1 MFNDTY
7 EEIFNDFG
15 SGDYSKIFTFDI
27 NKENLDEDSVKE
39 DNIFLLDLKN
49 SFQDSILNSINQIQG
64 PLMSIIPEEKSTSP
78 FTKIQ
83 ETAPNSQ
90 VNNKIK
96 ENNEESFSLVSFYSF
111 QRILIIF
118 KINNIDFK
126 IMDKFIKGKH
136 IENSPEYRHVELGIF
151 VKNNRG
157 LNAGSKN
164 YINKKRG
171 RKITTNIIN
180 FIHDKMS
187 PDNIIK
193 KIKSKIFKLV
203 LKFINNL
210 LYLHFKETF
219 KLLKNDYSYVN
230 KMNQKENLE
239 YLDMSLRDI
248 LSLNIS
254 KKFKFIF
261 ESQKDY
267 NKKIIEQVEKLENTQ
282 TLTFA
287 LNLSLK
293 DFMDVFCFIKK
304 FEDFEKKENI
314 DLDALKN
321 SFTYFD
327 SVLKEIYDCSDCSDD
342 YFAFFIFFMYNYK
355 RWFSIKK
362 KRNII
367 KKEEDT
373 KEIINI
379 NLNL

>member
-1 MFNDTY
+1 MFNDAF
-7 EEIFNDFG
+7 EDCDGFG
-15 SGDYSKIFTFDI
+15 SVDFSKIFIFDI
-27 NKENLDEDSVKE
+27 NKENLGEDSVKE
-39 DNIFLLDLKN
+39 DNIFLLKN
-49 SFQDSILNSINQIQG
+49 SFQDSILNVINQFQG
-64 PLMSIIPEEKSTSP
+64 PLLNIIPEEKSTSP
-78 FTKIQ
+78 ITKIQ
-83 ETAPNSQ
+83 ETAPNSLS
-90 VNNKIK
+90 NNKIK
-96 ENNEESFSLVSFYSF
+96 ENNEESISLVPFYSF
-111 QRILIIF
+111 LRILNIF

-126 IMDKFIKGKH
+126 IIDKFTKGKH

-151 VKNNRG
+151 VKNNRK
-157 LNAGSKN
+157 LNAGFKN

-180 FIHDKMS
+180 FIHDNMS

-193 KIKSKIFKLV
+193 KIKSKIFNLV
-203 LKFINNL
+203 LNFINNL
-210 LYLHFKETF
+210 LYLHFKER
-219 KLLKNDYSYVN
+219 KLLKTDYSYVN

-248 LSLNIS
+248 LSFDIS
-254 KKFKFIF
+254 KKYKFKFKN
-261 ESQKDY
+261 QKDY

-287 LNLSLK
+287 LNLSLQ
-293 DFMDVFCFIKK
+293 DFMHIFCFIKK

-314 DLDALKN
+314 DLAALKN
-321 SFTYFD
+321 SFTYCD
-327 SVLKEIYDCSDCSDD
+327 SILKEIYDFSDD
-342 YFAFFIFFMYNYK
+342 YFAFFIFFIYNYK

-373 KEIINI
+373 KESIYI

>member
-1 MFNDTY
+1 MFNDAF
-7 EEIFNDFG
+7 EDCDGFG
-15 SGDYSKIFTFDI
+15 SVDFSKIFIFDI
-27 NKENLDEDSVKE
+27 NKENLGEDSVKE
-39 DNIFLLDLKN
+39 DNIFLLKN
-49 SFQDSILNSINQIQG
+49 SFQDSILNGINQFQG
-64 PLMSIIPEEKSTSP
+64 PLLNIIPEEKSTSP
-78 FTKIQ
+78 ITKIQ
-83 ETAPNSQ
+83 ETVPNYKS
-90 VNNKIK
+90 NNKIK
-96 ENNEESFSLVSFYSF
+96 ENNEESISLVPFYSF
-111 QRILIIF
+111 LRILNIF

-126 IMDKFIKGKH
+126 IIDKFTKGKH

-151 VKNNRG
+151 VKNNRK
-157 LNAGSKN
+157 LNAGFKN

-180 FIHDKMS
+180 FIHDNMS

-193 KIKSKIFKLV
+193 KIKSKIFNLV
-203 LKFINNL
+203 LNFINNL
-210 LYLHFKETF
+210 LYLHFKER
-219 KLLKNDYSYVN
+219 KLLKTDYSYVN

-248 LSLNIS
+248 LSFDIS
-254 KKFKFIF
+254 KKYKFKFKN
-261 ESQKDY
+261 QKDY

-287 LNLSLK
+287 LNLSLQ
-293 DFMDVFCFIKK
+293 DFMDIFCFIKK

-314 DLDALKN
+314 DLAALKN
-321 SFTYFD
+321 SFTYCD
-327 SVLKEIYDCSDCSDD
+327 SILKEIYDCSDD
-342 YFAFFIFFMYNYK
+342 YFAFFIFFIYNYK

-373 KEIINI
+373 KESIYI

>member
-1 MFNDTY
+1 MFNDAF
-7 EEIFNDFG
+7 EDCDGFG
-15 SGDYSKIFTFDI
+15 SVDFSKIFIFDI
-27 NKENLDEDSVKE
+27 NKENLGEDSVKE
-39 DNIFLLDLKN
+39 DNIFLLKN
-49 SFQDSILNSINQIQG
+49 SFQDSILNGINQFQG
-64 PLMSIIPEEKSTSP
+64 PLLNIIPEEKSTSP
-78 FTKIQ
+78 ITKIQ
-83 ETAPNSQ
+83 ETAPNSLS
-90 VNNKIK
+90 NNKIK
-96 ENNEESFSLVSFYSF
+96 ENNEESISLVPFYSF
-111 QRILIIF
+111 LRILNIF

-126 IMDKFIKGKH
+126 IIDKFTKGKH

-151 VKNNRG
+151 VKNNRK
-157 LNAGSKN
+157 LNAGFKN

-180 FIHDKMS
+180 FIHDNMS

-193 KIKSKIFKLV
+193 KIKSKIFNLV
-203 LKFINNL
+203 LNFINNL
-210 LYLHFKETF
+210 LYLHFKER
-219 KLLKNDYSYVN
+219 KLLKTDYSYVN

-248 LSLNIS
+248 LSFDIS
-254 KKFKFIF
+254 KKYKFKFKN
-261 ESQKDY
+261 QKDY

-287 LNLSLK
+287 LNLSLQ
-293 DFMDVFCFIKK
+293 DFMDIFCFIKK

-314 DLDALKN
+314 DLAALKN
-321 SFTYFD
+321 SFTYCD
-327 SVLKEIYDCSDCSDD
+327 SILKEIYDCSDD
-342 YFAFFIFFMYNYK
+342 YFAFFIFFIYNYK

-373 KEIINI
+373 KESIYI

>member
-1 MFNDTY
+1 MFNDAF
-7 EEIFNDFG
+7 EDCDGFG
-15 SGDYSKIFTFDI
+15 SVDFSKIFIFDI
-27 NKENLDEDSVKE
+27 NKENLGEDSVKE
-39 DNIFLLDLKN
+39 DNIFLLKN
-49 SFQDSILNSINQIQG
+49 SFQDSILNGINQFQG
-64 PLMSIIPEEKSTSP
+64 PLLNIIPEEKSTSP
-78 FTKIQ
+78 ITKIQ
-83 ETAPNSQ
+83 ETVPNSQ
-90 VNNKIK
+90 SNNKIK
-96 ENNEESFSLVSFYSF
+96 ENNEESISLVPFYSF
-111 QRILIIF
+111 LRILNIF

-126 IMDKFIKGKH
+126 IIDKFTKGKH

-151 VKNNRG
+151 VKNNRK
-157 LNAGSKN
+157 LNAGFKN

-180 FIHDKMS
+180 FIHDNMS

-193 KIKSKIFKLV
+193 KIKSKIFNLV
-203 LKFINNL
+203 LNFINNL
-210 LYLHFKETF
+210 LYLHFKER
-219 KLLKNDYSYVN
+219 KLLKTDYSYVN

-248 LSLNIS
+248 LSFDIS
-254 KKFKFIF
+254 KKYKFKFKN
-261 ESQKDY
+261 QKDY

-287 LNLSLK
+287 LNLSLQ
-293 DFMDVFCFIKK
+293 DFMDIFCFIKK

-314 DLDALKN
+314 DLATLKN
-321 SFTYFD
+321 SFTYCD
-327 SVLKEIYDCSDCSDD
+327 SILKEIYDFSDD
-342 YFAFFIFFMYNYK
+342 YFAFFIFFIYNYK

-373 KEIINI
+373 KESIYI

>member
-1 MFNDTY
+1 MFNDAF
-7 EEIFNDFG
+7 EEGDGFG
-15 SGDYSKIFTFDI
+15 SVDFSKIFIFDI
-27 NKENLDEDSVKE
+27 NKENLGEDSVKE
-39 DNIFLLDLKN
+39 DNIFLLKN
-49 SFQDSILNSINQIQG
+49 SFQDSILNGINQFQG
-64 PLMSIIPEEKSTSP
+64 PLLNIIPEEKSTSP
-78 FTKIQ
+78 ITKIQ
-83 ETAPNSQ
+83 ETVQNYKS
-90 VNNKIK
+90 NNKIK
-96 ENNEESFSLVSFYSF
+96 ENNEESISLVPFYSF
-111 QRILIIF
+111 LRILNIF

-126 IMDKFIKGKH
+126 IIDKFTKGKH

-151 VKNNRG
+151 VKNNRK
-157 LNAGSKN
+157 LNAGFKN

-180 FIHDKMS
+180 FIHDNMS

-203 LKFINNL
+203 LNFINNL
-210 LYLHFKETF
+210 LYLHFKER
-219 KLLKNDYSYVN
+219 KLLKTDYSYVN

-248 LSLNIS
+248 LSFDIS
-254 KKFKFIF
+254 KKYKFKFKN
-261 ESQKDY
+261 QKDY

-287 LNLSLK
+287 LNLSLQ
-293 DFMDVFCFIKK
+293 DFMDIFCFIKK

-314 DLDALKN
+314 DLAALKN
-321 SFTYFD
+321 SFTYCD
-327 SVLKEIYDCSDCSDD
+327 SILKEIYDFSDD
-342 YFAFFIFFMYNYK
+342 YFAFFIFFIYNYK

-373 KEIINI
+373 KESLYI

>member
-1 MFNDTY
+1 MFNDAF
-7 EEIFNDFG
+7 EDCDGFG
-15 SGDYSKIFTFDI
+15 SVDFSKIFIFDI
-27 NKENLDEDSVKE
+27 NKENLGEDSVKE
-39 DNIFLLDLKN
+39 DNIFLLKN
-49 SFQDSILNSINQIQG
+49 SFQDSILNVINQFQG
-64 PLMSIIPEEKSTSP
+64 PLLNIIPEEKSTSP
-78 FTKIQ
+78 ITKIQ
-83 ETAPNSQ
+83 ETVQNYKS
-90 VNNKIK
+90 NNKIK
-96 ENNEESFSLVSFYSF
+96 ENNEESISLVPFYSF
-111 QRILIIF
+111 LRILNIF

-126 IMDKFIKGKH
+126 IIDKFTKGKH

-151 VKNNRG
+151 VKNNRK
-157 LNAGSKN
+157 LNAGFKN

-180 FIHDKMS
+180 FIHDNMS

-193 KIKSKIFKLV
+193 KIKSKIFNLV
-203 LKFINNL
+203 LNFINNL
-210 LYLHFKETF
+210 LYLHFKER
-219 KLLKNDYSYVN
+219 KLLKTDYSYVN

-248 LSLNIS
+248 LSFDIS
-254 KKFKFIF
+254 KKYKFIF
-261 ESQKDY
+261 KNQKDY

-287 LNLSLK
+287 LNLSLQ
-293 DFMDVFCFIKK
+293 DFMHIFCFIKK

-314 DLDALKN
+314 DLAALKN
-321 SFTYFD
+321 SFTYCD
-327 SVLKEIYDCSDCSDD
+327 SILKEIYDCSDD
-342 YFAFFIFFMYNYK
+342 YFAFFIFFIYNYK

-373 KEIINI
+373 KESLYI

>member
-1 MFNDTY
+1 MFNDAF
-7 EEIFNDFG
+7 EDCDGFG
-15 SGDYSKIFTFDI
+15 SVDFSKIFIFDI
-27 NKENLDEDSVKE
+27 NKENLGEDSVKE
-39 DNIFLLDLKN
+39 DNIFLLKN
-49 SFQDSILNSINQIQG
+49 SFQDSILNVINQFQG
-64 PLMSIIPEEKSTSP
+64 PLLNIIPEEKSTSP
-78 FTKIQ
+78 ITKIQ
-83 ETAPNSQ
+83 ETVPNYKS
-90 VNNKIK
+90 NNKIK
-96 ENNEESFSLVSFYSF
+96 ENNEESISLVPFYSF
-111 QRILIIF
+111 LRILNIF

-126 IMDKFIKGKH
+126 IIDKFTKGKH

-151 VKNNRG
+151 VKNNRK
-157 LNAGSKN
+157 LNAGFKN

-180 FIHDKMS
+180 FIHDNMS

-193 KIKSKIFKLV
+193 KIKSKIFNLV
-203 LKFINNL
+203 LNFINNL
-210 LYLHFKETF
+210 LYLHFKER
-219 KLLKNDYSYVN
+219 KLLKTDYSYVN

-248 LSLNIS
+248 LSFDIS
-254 KKFKFIF
+254 KKYKFIF
-261 ESQKDY
+261 KNQKDY

-287 LNLSLK
+287 LNLSLQ
-293 DFMDVFCFIKK
+293 DFMHIFCFIKK

-314 DLDALKN
+314 DLAALKN
-321 SFTYFD
+321 SFTYCD
-327 SVLKEIYDCSDCSDD
+327 SILKEIYDFSDD
-342 YFAFFIFFMYNYK
+342 YFAFFIFFIYNYK

-373 KEIINI
+373 KESIYI

>member
-1 MFNDTY
+1 MFNDAF
-7 EEIFNDFG
+7 EDCDGFG
-15 SGDYSKIFTFDI
+15 SVDFSKIFIFDI
-27 NKENLDEDSVKE
+27 NKENLGEDSVKE
-39 DNIFLLDLKN
+39 DNIFLLKN
-49 SFQDSILNSINQIQG
+49 SFQDSILNVINQFQG
-64 PLMSIIPEEKSTSP
+64 PLLNIIPEEKSTSP
-78 FTKIQ
+78 ITKIQ
-83 ETAPNSQ
+83 ETAPNSLS
-90 VNNKIK
+90 NNKIK
-96 ENNEESFSLVSFYSF
+96 ENNEESISLVPFYSF
-111 QRILIIF
+111 LRILNIF

-126 IMDKFIKGKH
+126 IIDKFTKGKH

-151 VKNNRG
+151 VKNNRK
-157 LNAGSKN
+157 LNAGFKN

-180 FIHDKMS
+180 FIHDNMS

-193 KIKSKIFKLV
+193 KIKSKIFNLV
-203 LKFINNL
+203 LNFINNL
-210 LYLHFKETF
+210 LYLHFKER
-219 KLLKNDYSYVN
+219 KLLKTDYSYVN

-248 LSLNIS
+248 LSFDIS
-254 KKFKFIF
+254 KKYKFIF
-261 ESQKDY
+261 KNQKDY

-287 LNLSLK
+287 LNLSLQ
-293 DFMDVFCFIKK
+293 DFMHIFCFIKK

-314 DLDALKN
+314 DLAALKN
-321 SFTYFD
+321 SFTYCD
-327 SVLKEIYDCSDCSDD
+327 SILKEIYDFSDD
-342 YFAFFIFFMYNYK
+342 YFAFFIFFIYNYK

-373 KEIINI
+373 KESIYI

>member
-1 MFNDTY
+1 MFNDAF
-7 EEIFNDFG
+7 EDCDGFG
-15 SGDYSKIFTFDI
+15 SVDFSKIFIFDI
-27 NKENLDEDSVKE
+27 NKENLGEDSVKE
-39 DNIFLLDLKN
+39 DNIFLLKN
-49 SFQDSILNSINQIQG
+49 SFQDSILNVINQFQG
-64 PLMSIIPEEKSTSP
+64 PLLNIIPEEKSTSP
-78 FTKIQ
+78 ITKIQ
-83 ETAPNSQ
+83 ETVQNYKS
-90 VNNKIK
+90 NNKIK
-96 ENNEESFSLVSFYSF
+96 ENNEESISLVPFYSF
-111 QRILIIF
+111 LRILNIF

-126 IMDKFIKGKH
+126 IIDKFTKGKH

-151 VKNNRG
+151 VKNNRK
-157 LNAGSKN
+157 LNAGFKN

-180 FIHDKMS
+180 FIHDNMS

-193 KIKSKIFKLV
+193 KIKSKIFNLV
-203 LKFINNL
+203 LNFINNL
-210 LYLHFKETF
+210 LYLHFKER
-219 KLLKNDYSYVN
+219 KLLKTDYSYVN

-248 LSLNIS
+248 LSFDIS
-254 KKFKFIF
+254 KKYKFIF
-261 ESQKDY
+261 KNQKDY

-287 LNLSLK
+287 LNLSLQ
-293 DFMDVFCFIKK
+293 DFMHIFCFIKK

-314 DLDALKN
+314 DLAALKN
-321 SFTYFD
+321 SFTYCD
-327 SVLKEIYDCSDCSDD
+327 SILKEIYDFSDD
-342 YFAFFIFFMYNYK
+342 YFAFFIFFIYNYK

-373 KEIINI
+373 KESIYI

>member
-1 MFNDTY
+1 MFNDAF
-7 EEIFNDFG
+7 EDCDGFG
-15 SGDYSKIFTFDI
+15 SVDFSKIFIFDI
-27 NKENLDEDSVKE
+27 NKENLGEDSVKE
-39 DNIFLLDLKN
+39 DNIFLLKN
-49 SFQDSILNSINQIQG
+49 SFQDSILNVINQFQG
-64 PLMSIIPEEKSTSP
+64 PLLNIIPEEKSTSP
-78 FTKIQ
+78 ITKIQ
-83 ETAPNSQ
+83 ETAPNSLS
-90 VNNKIK
+90 NNKIK
-96 ENNEESFSLVSFYSF
+96 ENNEESISLVPFYSF
-111 QRILIIF
+111 LRILNIF

-126 IMDKFIKGKH
+126 IIDKFTKGKH

-151 VKNNRG
+151 VKNNRK
-157 LNAGSKN
+157 LNAGFKN

-180 FIHDKMS
+180 FIHDNMS

-193 KIKSKIFKLV
+193 KIKSKIFNLV
-203 LKFINNL
+203 LNFINNL
-210 LYLHFKETF
+210 LYLHFKER
-219 KLLKNDYSYVN
+219 KLLKTDYSYVN

-248 LSLNIS
+248 LSFDIS
-254 KKFKFIF
+254 KKYKFIF
-261 ESQKDY
+261 KNQKDY

-287 LNLSLK
+287 LNLSLQ
-293 DFMDVFCFIKK
+293 DFMHIFCFIKK

-314 DLDALKN
+314 DLAALKN
-321 SFTYFD
+321 SFTYCD
-327 SVLKEIYDCSDCSDD
+327 SILKEIYDFSDD
-342 YFAFFIFFMYNYK
+342 YFAFFIFFIYNYK

-373 KEIINI
+373 KESLYI

>member
-1 MFNDTY
+1 MFNDAF
-7 EEIFNDFG
+7 EDCDGFG
-15 SGDYSKIFTFDI
+15 SVDFSKIFIFDI
-27 NKENLDEDSVKE
+27 NKENLGEDSVKE
-39 DNIFLLDLKN
+39 DNIFLLKN
-49 SFQDSILNSINQIQG
+49 SFQDSILNVINQFQG
-64 PLMSIIPEEKSTSP
+64 PLLNIIPEEKSTSP
-78 FTKIQ
+78 ITKIQ
-83 ETAPNSQ
+83 ETAPNSLS
-90 VNNKIK
+90 NNKIK
-96 ENNEESFSLVSFYSF
+96 ENNEESISLVPFYSF
-111 QRILIIF
+111 LRILNIF

-126 IMDKFIKGKH
+126 IIDKFTKGKH

-151 VKNNRG
+151 VKNNRK
-157 LNAGSKN
+157 LNVGFKN

-180 FIHDKMS
+180 FIHDNMS

-193 KIKSKIFKLV
+193 KIKSKIFNLV
-203 LKFINNL
+203 LNFINNL
-210 LYLHFKETF
+210 LYLHFKER
-219 KLLKNDYSYVN
+219 KLLKTDYSYVN

-248 LSLNIS
+248 LSFDIS
-254 KKFKFIF
+254 KKYKFIF
-261 ESQKDY
+261 KNQKDY

-287 LNLSLK
+287 LNLSLQ
-293 DFMDVFCFIKK
+293 DFMHIFCFIKK

-314 DLDALKN
+314 DLAALKN
-321 SFTYFD
+321 SFTYCD
-327 SVLKEIYDCSDCSDD
+327 SILKEIYDFSDD
-342 YFAFFIFFMYNYK
+342 YFAFFIFFIYNYK

-373 KEIINI
+373 KESLYI

>member
-1 MFNDTY
+1 MFNDAF
-7 EEIFNDFG
+7 EDCDGFG
-15 SGDYSKIFTFDI
+15 SVDFSKIFIFDI
-27 NKENLDEDSVKE
+27 NKENLGEDSVKE
-39 DNIFLLDLKN
+39 DNIFLLKN
-49 SFQDSILNSINQIQG
+49 SFQDSILNGINQFQG
-64 PLMSIIPEEKSTSP
+64 PLLNIIPEEKSTSP
-78 FTKIQ
+78 ITKIQ
-83 ETAPNSQ
+83 ETVQNYKS
-90 VNNKIK
+90 NNKIK
-96 ENNEESFSLVSFYSF
+96 ENNEESISLVPFYSF
-111 QRILIIF
+111 LRILNIF

-126 IMDKFIKGKH
+126 IIDKFTKGKH

-151 VKNNRG
+151 VKNNRK
-157 LNAGSKN
+157 LNAGFKN

-180 FIHDKMS
+180 FIHDNMS

-193 KIKSKIFKLV
+193 KIKSKIFNLV
-203 LKFINNL
+203 LNFINNL
-210 LYLHFKETF
+210 LYLHFKER
-219 KLLKNDYSYVN
+219 KLLKTDYSYVN

-248 LSLNIS
+248 LSFDIS
-254 KKFKFIF
+254 KKYKFKFKN
-261 ESQKDY
+261 QKDY

-287 LNLSLK
+287 LNLSLQ
-293 DFMDVFCFIKK
+293 DFMDIFCFIKK

-314 DLDALKN
+314 DLAALKN
-321 SFTYFD
+321 SFTYCD
-327 SVLKEIYDCSDCSDD
+327 SILKEIYDFSDD
-342 YFAFFIFFMYNYK
+342 YFAFFIFFIYNYK

-373 KEIINI
+373 KESIYI

>member
-1 MFNDTY
+1 MFNDAF
-7 EEIFNDFG
+7 EDCDGFG
-15 SGDYSKIFTFDI
+15 SVDFSKIFIFDI
-27 NKENLDEDSVKE
+27 NKENLGEDSVKE
-39 DNIFLLDLKN
+39 DNIFLLKN
-49 SFQDSILNSINQIQG
+49 SFQDSILNVINQFQG
-64 PLMSIIPEEKSTSP
+64 PLLNIIPEEKSTSP
-78 FTKIQ
+78 ITKIQ
-83 ETAPNSQ
+83 ETAPNSLS
-90 VNNKIK
+90 NNKIK
-96 ENNEESFSLVSFYSF
+96 ENNEESISLVSFYSF
-111 QRILIIF
+111 LRILNIF

-126 IMDKFIKGKH
+126 IIDKFTKGKH

-151 VKNNRG
+151 VKNNRK
-157 LNAGSKN
+157 LNAGFKN

-180 FIHDKMS
+180 FIHDNMS

-193 KIKSKIFKLV
+193 KIKSKIFNLV
-203 LKFINNL
+203 LNFINNL
-210 LYLHFKETF
+210 LYLHFKER
-219 KLLKNDYSYVN
+219 KLLKTDYSYVN

-248 LSLNIS
+248 LSFDIS
-254 KKFKFIF
+254 KKYKFKFKN
-261 ESQKDY
+261 QKDY

-287 LNLSLK
+287 LNLSLQ
-293 DFMDVFCFIKK
+293 DFMHIFCFIKK

-314 DLDALKN
+314 DLAALKN
-321 SFTYFD
+321 SFTYCD
-327 SVLKEIYDCSDCSDD
+327 SILKEIYDCSDD
-342 YFAFFIFFMYNYK
+342 YFAFFIFFIYNYK

-373 KEIINI
+373 KESIYI

>member
-1 MFNDTY
+1 MFNDAF
-7 EEIFNDFG
+7 EDCDGFG
-15 SGDYSKIFTFDI
+15 SVDFSKIFIFDI
-27 NKENLDEDSVKE
+27 NKENLGEDSVKE
-39 DNIFLLDLKN
+39 DNILLLKN
-49 SFQDSILNSINQIQG
+49 SFQDSILNGINQFQG
-64 PLMSIIPEEKSTSP
+64 PLLNIIPEEKSTSP
-78 FTKIQ
+78 ITKIQ
-83 ETAPNSQ
+83 ETAPNSLS
-90 VNNKIK
+90 NNKIK

-111 QRILIIF
+111 LRILNIF

-126 IMDKFIKGKH
+126 IIDKFTKGKH

-151 VKNNRG
+151 VKNNRK
-157 LNAGSKN
+157 LNAGFKN

-180 FIHDKMS
+180 FIHDNMS

-193 KIKSKIFKLV
+193 KIKSKIFNLV
-203 LKFINNL
+203 LNFINNL
-210 LYLHFKETF
+210 LYLHFKER
-219 KLLKNDYSYVN
+219 KLLKTDYSYVN

-248 LSLNIS
+248 LSFDIS
-254 KKFKFIF
+254 KKYKFKFKN
-261 ESQKDY
+261 QKDY

-287 LNLSLK
+287 LNLSLQ
-293 DFMDVFCFIKK
+293 DFMHIFCFIKK

-314 DLDALKN
+314 DLAALKN
-321 SFTYFD
+321 SFTYCD
-327 SVLKEIYDCSDCSDD
+327 SILKEIYDCSDD
-342 YFAFFIFFMYNYK
+342 YFAFFIFFIYNYK

-373 KEIINI
+373 KESKYI

>member
-1 MFNDTY
+1 MFNDAF
-7 EEIFNDFG
+7 EDCDGFG
-15 SGDYSKIFTFDI
+15 SVDFSKIFIFDI
-27 NKENLDEDSVKE
+27 NKENLGEDSVKE
-39 DNIFLLDLKN
+39 DNIFLLKN
-49 SFQDSILNSINQIQG
+49 SFQDSILNGINQFQG
-64 PLMSIIPEEKSTSP
+64 PLLNIIPEEKSTSP
-78 FTKIQ
+78 ITKIQ
-83 ETAPNSQ
+83 ETAPNSLS
-90 VNNKIK
+90 NNKIK
-96 ENNEESFSLVSFYSF
+96 ENNEESISLVPFYSF
-111 QRILIIF
+111 LRILNIF

-126 IMDKFIKGKH
+126 IIDKFTKGKH

-151 VKNNRG
+151 VKNNRK
-157 LNAGSKN
+157 LNAGFKN

-180 FIHDKMS
+180 FIHDNMS

-193 KIKSKIFKLV
+193 KIKSKIFNLV
-203 LKFINNL
+203 LNFINNL
-210 LYLHFKETF
+210 LYLHFKER
-219 KLLKNDYSYVN
+219 KLLKTDYSYVN

-248 LSLNIS
+248 LSFDIS
-254 KKFKFIF
+254 KKYKFKFKN
-261 ESQKDY
+261 QKDY

-287 LNLSLK
+287 LNLSLQ
-293 DFMDVFCFIKK
+293 DFMDIFCFIKK

-314 DLDALKN
+314 DLAALKN
-321 SFTYFD
+321 SFTYCD
-327 SVLKEIYDCSDCSDD
+327 SILKEIYDYSDD
-342 YFAFFIFFMYNYK
+342 YFAFFIFFIYNYK

-373 KEIINI
+373 KESIYI

>member
-1 MFNDTY
+1 MFNDAF
-7 EEIFNDFG
+7 EDCDGFG
-15 SGDYSKIFTFDI
+15 SVDFSKIFIFDI
-27 NKENLDEDSVKE
+27 NKENLGEDSVKE
-39 DNIFLLDLKN
+39 DNIFLLKN
-49 SFQDSILNSINQIQG
+49 SFQDSILNVINQFQG
-64 PLMSIIPEEKSTSP
+64 PLLNIIPEEKSTSP
-78 FTKIQ
+78 ITKIQ
-83 ETAPNSQ
+83 ETAPNSLS
-90 VNNKIK
+90 NNKIK
-96 ENNEESFSLVSFYSF
+96 ENNEESISLVPFYSF
-111 QRILIIF
+111 LRILNIF

-126 IMDKFIKGKH
+126 IIDKFTKGKH

-151 VKNNRG
+151 VKNNRK
-157 LNAGSKN
+157 LNAGFKN

-180 FIHDKMS
+180 FIHDNMS

-193 KIKSKIFKLV
+193 KIKSKIFNLV
-203 LKFINNL
+203 LNFINNL
-210 LYLHFKETF
+210 LYLHFKER
-219 KLLKNDYSYVN
+219 KLLKTDYSYVN

-248 LSLNIS
+248 LSFDIS
-254 KKFKFIF
+254 KKYKFIF
-261 ESQKDY
+261 KNQKDY

-287 LNLSLK
+287 LNLSLQ
-293 DFMDVFCFIKK
+293 DFMHIFCFIKK

-314 DLDALKN
+314 DLAALKN
-321 SFTYFD
+321 SFTYCD
-327 SVLKEIYDCSDCSDD
+327 SILKEIYDCSDD
-342 YFAFFIFFMYNYK
+342 YFAFFIFFIYNYK

-373 KEIINI
+373 KESIYI

>member
-1 MFNDTY
+1 MFNDAF
-7 EEIFNDFG
+7 EDCDGFG
-15 SGDYSKIFTFDI
+15 SVDFSKIFIFDI
-27 NKENLDEDSVKE
+27 NKENLGEDSVKE
-39 DNIFLLDLKN
+39 DNIFLLKN
-49 SFQDSILNSINQIQG
+49 SFQDSILNVINQFQG
-64 PLMSIIPEEKSTSP
+64 PLLNIIPEEKSTSP
-78 FTKIQ
+78 ITKIQ
-83 ETAPNSQ
+83 ETAPNSLS
-90 VNNKIK
+90 NNKIK
-96 ENNEESFSLVSFYSF
+96 ENNEESISLVPFYSF
-111 QRILIIF
+111 LRILNIF

-126 IMDKFIKGKH
+126 IIDKFTKGKH

-151 VKNNRG
+151 VKNNRK
-157 LNAGSKN
+157 LNAGFKN

-180 FIHDKMS
+180 FIHDNMS

-193 KIKSKIFKLV
+193 KIKSKIFNLV
-203 LKFINNL
+203 LNFINNL
-210 LYLHFKETF
+210 LYLHFKER
-219 KLLKNDYSYVN
+219 KLLKTDYSYVN

-248 LSLNIS
+248 LSFDIS
-254 KKFKFIF
+254 KKYKFIF
-261 ESQKDY
+261 KNQKDY

-287 LNLSLK
+287 LNLSLQ
-293 DFMDVFCFIKK
+293 DFMHIFCFIKK

-314 DLDALKN
+314 DLAALKN
-321 SFTYFD
+321 SFTYCD
-327 SVLKEIYDCSDCSDD
+327 SILKEIYDCSDD
-342 YFAFFIFFMYNYK
+342 YFAFFIFFIYNYK

-373 KEIINI
+373 KESLYI

>member
-1 MFNDTY
+1 MFNDAF
-7 EEIFNDFG
+7 EDCDGFG
-15 SGDYSKIFTFDI
+15 SVDFSKIFIFDI
-27 NKENLDEDSVKE
+27 NKENLGEDSVKE
-39 DNIFLLDLKN
+39 DNIFLLKN
-49 SFQDSILNSINQIQG
+49 SFQDSILNVINQFQG
-64 PLMSIIPEEKSTSP
+64 PLLNIIPEEKSTSP
-78 FTKIQ
+78 ITKIQ
-83 ETAPNSQ
+83 ETAPNSLS
-90 VNNKIK
+90 NNKIK
-96 ENNEESFSLVSFYSF
+96 ENNEESISLVPFYSF
-111 QRILIIF
+111 LRILNIF

-126 IMDKFIKGKH
+126 IIDKFTKGKH

-151 VKNNRG
+151 VKNNRK
-157 LNAGSKN
+157 LNAGFKN

-180 FIHDKMS
+180 FIHDNMS

-193 KIKSKIFKLV
+193 KIKSKIFNLV
-203 LKFINNL
+203 LNFINNL
-210 LYLHFKETF
+210 LYLHFKER
-219 KLLKNDYSYVN
+219 KLLKTDYSYVN

-248 LSLNIS
+248 LSFDIS
-254 KKFKFIF
+254 KKYKFIF
-261 ESQKDY
+261 KNQKDY

-287 LNLSLK
+287 LNLSLQ
-293 DFMDVFCFIKK
+293 DFMHIFCFIKK

-314 DLDALKN
+314 DLAALKN
-321 SFTYFD
+321 SFTYCD
-327 SVLKEIYDCSDCSDD
+327 SILKEIYDYSDD
-342 YFAFFIFFMYNYK
+342 YFAFFIFFIYNYK

-373 KEIINI
+373 KESIYI